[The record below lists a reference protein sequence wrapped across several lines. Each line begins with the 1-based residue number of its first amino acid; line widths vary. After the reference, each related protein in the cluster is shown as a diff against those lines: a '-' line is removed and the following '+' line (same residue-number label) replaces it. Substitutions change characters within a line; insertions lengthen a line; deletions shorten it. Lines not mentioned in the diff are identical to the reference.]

1 MSEEIHPRDEKE
13 KLFVVPSESF
23 LCQGFA
29 GRWVHARQ
37 DGGGDD
43 LGQVRAYQPLNI
55 SQIPQPTATV
65 SHLRNLT
72 RHWMTIKHNWV
83 LTCSREAL
91 MVMPDHTT
99 AVRGVVLNDQFV
111 RWRNRRSFKLI
122 FINVTFWPFFSSF
135 EILCNWE
142 QFL

>member
-43 LGQVRAYQPLNI
+43 LGQVRANPSILVRFPNPL
-55 SQIPQPTATV
+55 ATV

-72 RHWMTIKHNWV
+72 RH
-83 LTCSREAL
+83 
-91 MVMPDHTT
+91 
-99 AVRGVVLNDQFV
+99 
-111 RWRNRRSFKLI
+111 
-122 FINVTFWPFFSSF
+122 
-135 EILCNWE
+135 
-142 QFL
+142 

>member
-43 LGQVRAYQPLNI
+43 LGQVRANP
-55 SQIPQPTATV
+55 
-65 SHLRNLT
+65 
-72 RHWMTIKHNWV
+72 
-83 LTCSREAL
+83 
-91 MVMPDHTT
+91 
-99 AVRGVVLNDQFV
+99 
-111 RWRNRRSFKLI
+111 
-122 FINVTFWPFFSSF
+122 
-135 EILCNWE
+135 
-142 QFL
+142 